1 MRFTDQSYETRNHRN
16 FIPSKG
22 KSFGTDGRAGTG
34 SFLGL
39 VILKSKSCAPM
50 AAGVCCLESTISFP
64 GPSRQPRV
72 FNKRDR
78 IDCTISP
85 FRYSGK

>member
-22 KSFGTDGRAGTG
+22 KSFGTGGRAGTG

-39 VILKSKSCAPM
+39 VILKSKSCAPIHGWCM
-50 AAGVCCLESTISFP
+50 LPRIYDILPRPFSTTACLQQAGS
-64 GPSRQPRV
+64 
-72 FNKRDR
+72 DR
-78 IDCTISP
+78 LHDLTLP
-85 FRYSGK
+85 LQW